1 MKLEV
6 NKSGLSDNPDNLAA
20 KVGGSSLTTAQL
32 CRDVYNS
39 EPDFLWKVHESLYPH
54 KNFSIDR
61 NSELASVAR
70 LSDRCKNL
78 EYLHTILMII

>member
-39 EPDFLWKVHESLYPH
+39 EPDFYGRCMRVYIPH

-70 LSDRCKNL
+70 LFRSL
-78 EYLHTILMII
+78 